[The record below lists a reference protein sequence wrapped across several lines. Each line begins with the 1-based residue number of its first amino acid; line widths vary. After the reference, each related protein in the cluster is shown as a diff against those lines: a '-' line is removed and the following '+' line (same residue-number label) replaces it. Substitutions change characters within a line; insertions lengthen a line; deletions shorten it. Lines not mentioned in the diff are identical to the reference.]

1 MLSMVR
7 RSVHITQQDPIGIAG
22 GANVYGFAGGDPVN
36 FGDPFGL
43 CSEKNAGVPCTWRD
57 VLYLNVSFGGQIG
70 VSYGAGWTEGGARLQ
85 LGPVG
90 NIRMLLFRD
99 TPTVLTVTD
108 GELSGELYFTI
119 ANYGGGGKVD
129 LMKIGNG
136 PVVTKHSAPA
146 QADMG
151 SSRVQNHRGSGKSTF
166 SVSAVRGATVEV
178 DWDALAEVVRHNVEE
193 MKRRASR
200 RGDR

>member
-1 MLSMVR
+1 
-7 RSVHITQQDPIGIAG
+7 
-22 GANVYGFAGGDPVN
+22 VYGFGGGDPVN

-43 CSEKNAGVPCTWRD
+43 CPEKDTGVPCTWRD

-70 VSYGAGWTEGGARLQ
+70 VSYSAGPTEGGARLQ

-90 NIRMLLFRD
+90 NIRMLLFGD
-99 TPTVLTVTD
+99 SPAVLTVSD

-119 ANYGGGGKVD
+119 ANHGGGGKVD
-129 LMKIGNG
+129 LMKLGNG
-136 PVVTKHSAPA
+136 PVVTKRSAAA

-151 SSRVQNHRGSGKSTF
+151 SSRVENHRGSGKSTV
-166 SVSAVRGATVEV
+166 SVSAVLGATVEV
-178 DWDALAEVVRHNVEE
+178 DWDALAEVVRRNVEE
-193 MKRRASR
+193 MKRRASK